1 MNFDNYK
8 PMLANPVD
16 IDKVGKY
23 QNYTMEV
30 KLDGVRCIAIKDTT
44 GHVSL
49 WSRSGKEL
57 TDKLGHIVIQLKSIP
72 GSFVVDGELGYCL
85 EFLGDAH
92 QPIAFPVVID
102 FNATMRVIGSGSVEA
117 QLKQDVKRELG
128 WPNIKFFVFD
138 ILQKGI
144 YPQHMLTQADR
155 RKSLTEW
162 FDSTTYE
169 LSPDIELS
177 AEWPAWDES
186 LYTSIVE
193 AGGEGIMLKNPKA
206 MYYPGKRK
214 ANTWYKVKAFDT
226 IDCKIIGY
234 DQGQGK
240 YEAQIGALIV
250 EDPTGREIKV
260 SGMTDAVRLDMTCNF
275 MRKYNGKM
283 CEVRYFGKVGEQKD
297 GYRHPQYL
305 RMRGDLEPR

>member
-57 TDKLGHIVIQLKSIP
+57 TGKLGHIVTQLQWIK
-72 GSFVVDGELGYCL
+72 GSFVIDGELGYCL

-92 QPIAFPVVID
+92 QPIAFPVAID
-102 FNATMRVIGSGSVEA
+102 FNATMRIIGSSPGTA
-117 QLKQDVKRELG
+117 LDKQQENQDKG

-144 YPQHMLTQADR
+144 YPLHQLSQAER
-155 RKSLTEW
+155 RKSLTDW
-162 FDSTTYE
+162 FDSASYE
-169 LSPDIELS
+169 RSPDIELS
-177 AEWPAWDES
+177 AEWPAWDER
-186 LYTSIVE
+186 LYTDIVKY
-193 AGGEGIMLKNPKA
+193 GGEGVMLKNPNA

-234 DQGQGK
+234 DGGQGK
-240 YEAQIGALIV
+240 YDAQIGALIV
-250 EDPTGREIKV
+250 EDPTGREIKI
-260 SGMTDAVRLDMTCNF
+260 SGMTDAERLDMTCNF

-283 CEVRYFGKVGEQKD
+283 CEVRYFGKVGEAKD